1 MTRTLLLLITAA
13 VFIISSTDSN
23 AQEIYSKAY
32 GEKSDPAILFL
43 HGGPGYNS
51 VSFELSTAELL
62 AEKGYYVI
70 VYDQRGG
77 GRSKTLK
84 DSKYTL
90 EESFQD
96 INNILK
102 KHSVKITSIMGHSWG
117 GTLGLHY
124 AMKYP
129 DKVEK
134 FIMVDSPLSYQESFK
149 VIISR
154 CKEKYTA
161 ERSPNLQ
168 YIKMLEV
175 MDTTK
180 LEYASYCFM
189 NAMQA
194 GLYQPKNQS
203 PESKK
208 IYQEMMNMPD
218 AKLIS
223 DMTREPVTGFF
234 TNEKYTMMDMTSMI
248 EKLAKKDK
256 IFGIYGA
263 EDGLFDEAQYS
274 KFAELMGE
282 DNFSIIQD
290 ASHSVFIDQQE
301 KFIDL
306 VVWYMGG
313 E

>member
-1 MTRTLLLLITAA
+1 MTKTILLLITA
-13 VFIISSTDSN
+13 VLFSFSN
-23 AQEIYSKAY
+23 LTLEAQELYSKAY
-32 GEKSDPAILFL
+32 GKKSDPVILFL

-51 VSFELSTAELL
+51 VSFELSTAQLL
-62 AEKGYYVI
+62 ADKGFYVI

-77 GRSKTLK
+77 GRSTEMK

-90 EESFQD
+90 DEAFQD
-96 INNILK
+96 LNKVLK
-102 KHSVKITSIMGHSWG
+102 EHGVKKISIMGHSWG

-124 AMKYP
+124 AMKFP

-149 VIISR
+149 VIIRS

-161 ERSPNLQ
+161 EKSPNLQ

-180 LEYASYCFM
+180 LEYSSYCFM

-203 PESKK
+203 PESQK
-208 IYQEMMNMPD
+208 IYQELMKMPD
-218 AKLIS
+218 AQLIS
-223 DMTREPVTGFF
+223 NMTQEPVQGFY
-234 TNEKYTMMDMTSMI
+234 TNEKYTMLDMTSMI
-248 EKLAKKDK
+248 EKLAKKGK
-256 IFGIYGA
+256 IYGIYGA

-274 KFAELMGE
+274 KFQELMGE
-282 DNFSIIQD
+282 DNFTIVDD
-290 ASHSVFIDQQE
+290 ASHTVFIDQRE

-306 VVWYMGG
+306 VVWYMSN
-313 E
+313 

>member
-1 MTRTLLLLITAA
+1 MTKTLLFLIITA
-13 VFIISSTDSN
+13 VFTLSSINSY

-32 GEKSDPAILFL
+32 GEKSDPAILFM

-51 VSFELSTAELL
+51 VSFELSTAQLL
-62 AEKGYYVI
+62 ADKGFYVI
-70 VYDQRGG
+70 VFDQRGG
-77 GRSKTLK
+77 GRSKELK
-84 DSKYTL
+84 GSYFNFK
-90 EESFQD
+90 EAFED

-102 KHSVKITSIMGHSWG
+102 KHGVKKASIMGHSWG

-129 DKVEK
+129 NKVEK
-134 FIMVDSPLSYQESFK
+134 FIIVDSPLSYQESFK
-149 VIISR
+149 VIIRR

-161 ERSPNLQ
+161 EKSPNLQ
-168 YIKMLEV
+168 YINMLEV

-180 LEYASYCFM
+180 LEYATYCFM

-208 IYQEMMNMPD
+208 IFQEVMKMPD
-218 AKLIS
+218 ANLIS
-223 DMTREPVTGFF
+223 DMTREPVMGFY
-234 TNEKYTMMDMTSMI
+234 TNENYTMLDMTSMI
-248 EKLAKKDK
+248 KKLAMKNK
-256 IFGIYGA
+256 IYGIYGA

-274 KFAELMGE
+274 KFEELMGE

-290 ASHSVFIDQQE
+290 ASHSVFIDQRE

-306 VVWYMGG
+306 VVWYMSG